1 MVYRIYL
8 YYDNVVP
15 KKRCFRI
22 QYQRVHEALIEE
34 IKIINPVLDRIR
46 FSVEQRNYLE

>member
-22 QYQRVHEALIEE
+22 QYQRMHKALIEE
-34 IKIINPVLDRIR
+34 KIINPVLDRIR
-46 FSVEQRNYLE
+46 FSVEQGNFLE